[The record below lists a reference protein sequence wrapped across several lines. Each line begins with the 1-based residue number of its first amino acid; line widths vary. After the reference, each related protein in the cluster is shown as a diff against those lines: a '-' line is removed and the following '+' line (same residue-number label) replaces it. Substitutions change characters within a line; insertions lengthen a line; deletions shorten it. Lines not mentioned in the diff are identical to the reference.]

1 MRYTM
6 GAMCCQPISPTTK
19 TNKGEQRSALPRT
32 RAKDVLNAKRPRRAS
47 GLAQSMFRF
56 ACVDQC
62 VVPTHIKRNRH
73 PIHPVRISQTTST
86 AQSHFPY
93 RYSMINMLSI
103 TMSRR
108 VIVTVGPDIPEAS
121 IRCLPGLSILVSFIN
136 GVLSNSPRIYV
147 F

>member
-1 MRYTM
+1 M

-19 TNKGEQRSALPRT
+19 TNKGDQRSALPRT
-32 RAKDVLNAKRPRRAS
+32 RAKDVLNAKMPRRAS
-47 GLAQSMFRF
+47 GLAQSILRL
-56 ACVDQC
+56 AYVDQC
-62 VVPTHIKRNRH
+62 VVPIHMNRNRH

-86 AQSHFPY
+86 PQSHLPY
-93 RYSMINMLSI
+93 RYSMINMLSM

-121 IRCLPGLSILVSFIN
+121 TRRLPGLSVLVSFIN